1 MSHRGCADVMYL
13 AAFVRG
19 NWRSALPQRG
29 SQNERDAE
37 AVAPLEG
44 PSRSGGRGSRI
55 LSDLGKVPTDA
66 VDQLGMQVPGG
77 RAHAGAASYAPSRD
91 RARGVRMRVVIL
103 CSSPYSETGC
113 AVAARLAQLGYAP
126 VGALTL
132 PSWDRSTL
140 SRKLGQWGLRD
151 SLHYAVAKLAAGKAT
166 NQKQVLNPHLERYLR
181 HADGVFRSLREV
193 GRTHGFP
200 IVSCGDQNSARAIA
214 QLKQWSPDLAIFAG
228 GSILRDEVLKILR
241 LGVLNSH
248 LALLP
253 EIRGMSS
260 PEWSLLCGVPLGIT
274 IHFMDSGIDTG
285 PILLRREFAGANDRD
300 SLADLRNKMIAEGI
314 ELIAEAVAGL
324 DRGTI
329 PAVPQADREKDFQ
342 FFVMHEQLKAVATR
356 RLKKG
361 RLNPVGDGCDGSGGS
376 NG

>member
-1 MSHRGCADVMYL
+1 
-13 AAFVRG
+13 
-19 NWRSALPQRG
+19 
-29 SQNERDAE
+29 
-37 AVAPLEG
+37 
-44 PSRSGGRGSRI
+44 
-55 LSDLGKVPTDA
+55 
-66 VDQLGMQVPGG
+66 
-77 RAHAGAASYAPSRD
+77 
-91 RARGVRMRVVIL
+91 MRVVIL

-285 PILLRREFAGANDRD
+285 PILLRREFTGADDCD
-300 SLADLRNKMIAEGI
+300 SLTDLRNRMIAEGI
-314 ELIAEAVAGL
+314 ELLAEAVVGL

-329 PAVPQADREKDFQ
+329 SAAPQAEREADRQ
-342 FFVMHEQLKAVATR
+342 FFVMHERLKAVATR
-356 RLKKG
+356 RLKNG
-361 RLNPVGDGCDGSGGS
+361 RLNSVAGRCDG
-376 NG
+376 